1 MAVANGERAEA
12 INEKEVARMVRLSL
26 KRTQEMFVGEDQSLA
41 KDVADE
47 QSQEMRL
54 RHKIRVE
61 YQNVRHMAP
70 PVKPKQAAGKAG
82 AQGKRNLPAI
92 PTDEAADAK
101 PGPATAATTTAKAPV
116 PADDATVT
124 SGVGNILDR
133 ITKPDV
139 QASNRQLVAAS
150 GAADK
155 GAAKG
160 GAGVKTLSRFREPPK
175 VPAPTWHA
183 PWKLMRVVSGH
194 TGWVRCIA
202 VEPGNQWFAT
212 GSVDRVIKIWDLAT
226 GKLKLSLTGHISDV
240 RGLAVSERSPY
251 LFSVGADCKAKCWD
265 LEYNKVIRHY
275 HGHLSAVYCCALH
288 PTLDVLLTGGR
299 DSVTRVWDIRT
310 KAPVHVL
317 SGHSN
322 TINTILTFPTDP
334 QVASGSM
341 DSTVRLYDLAAGK
354 CRTTL
359 THHKKSVRAMVK
371 HHSEW
376 TFASGSPDSIR
387 QWKMPDGDFQ
397 QVMRA
402 KLNKGEIPSTL
413 QTMSLNQDN
422 VMMTSGDGG
431 RLNFWDW
438 KSGHCFQSME
448 TQVQPG
454 TLSSENNVYASAF
467 DKSGSRLITCEGD
480 KTIKFYK
487 EDETATEESHPVVWK
502 PELVKRKF

>member
-1 MAVANGERAEA
+1 MGAEA
-12 INEKEVARMVRLSL
+12 LEDIGKIVRRNM
-26 KRTQEMFVGEDQSLA
+26 KRTNEMFQPEDQSLA
-41 KDVADE
+41 KEVSDE
-47 QSQEMRL
+47 LSQEMRL
-54 RHKIRVE
+54 RHKIRAE
-61 YQNVRHMAP
+61 YQHVRSMAP
-70 PVKPKQAAGKAG
+70 PKPSGKAPLEK
-82 AQGKRNLPAI
+82 APQGKRNLPEI
-92 PTDEAADAK
+92 PKGKAAEKREGANGATPAGSK
-101 PGPATAATTTAKAPV
+101 STGAPGAG
-116 PADDATVT
+116 DDATV
-124 SGVGNILDR
+124 SSVGTMLDR
-133 ITKPDV
+133 IAQPKLRTGGQV
-139 QASNRQLVAAS
+139 QEGAIVPLDPSKAKAAV
-150 GAADK
+150 GT
-155 GAAKG
+155 GTT
-160 GAGVKTLSRFREPPK
+160 KTLSRFREPPK
-175 VPAPTWHA
+175 VPKPQWHA

-251 LFSVGADCKAKCWD
+251 LFSVGADCKVKCWD
-265 LEYNKVIRHY
+265 LEYNKVIRHF

-288 PTLDVLLTGGR
+288 PTLDVLMTGGR

-317 SGHSN
+317 SGHNN
-322 TINTILTFPTDP
+322 TVNSILTFPTDP

-341 DSTVRLYDLAAGK
+341 DSTIRLYDLAAGK

-387 QWKMPDGDFQ
+387 QWKMPNGDFQ
-397 QVMRA
+397 QVMRP
-402 KLNKGEIPSTL
+402 KVNKGEIPVTL
-413 QTMSLNQDN
+413 QTMSVNSDN
-422 VMMTSGDGG
+422 VLFTSGDGG
-431 RLNFWDW
+431 RLHFWDW
-438 KSGHCFQSME
+438 KSGHCFQTME

-480 KTIKFYK
+480 KTVKFYK
-487 EDETATEESHPVVWK
+487 EDDTATEESHPVVWK